1 MSVLPLNVRYRR
13 KGSRLSRL
21 EVSVETIIR
30 NHWKVK
36 PEDSVDKVVIICSW
50 ENMYGGLLSSLDGCV
65 LVSLHRNP
73 CWNIWNSTSSEV
85 SQTFA
90 LNIWDTSGHLNITWC
105 LQSALLLVGSQQSVL
120 EAGCALLTTS
130 PSTELV
136 FETDFFW
143 FLEIFEG
150 VILWHEYD
158 VSEIESNLVN
168 LSSSA
173 AASDLTAALS
183 KRKRGEDSKCK
194 HYSTH
199 NLVP

>member
-1 MSVLPLNVRYRR
+1 MLWSSVAG
-13 KGSRLSRL
+13 K
-21 EVSVETIIR
+21 TCM
-30 NHWKVK
+30 
-36 PEDSVDKVVIICSW
+36 VD
-50 ENMYGGLLSSLDGCV
+50 YSSLDGCV

-85 SQTFA
+85 SQTFP

-105 LQSALLLVGSQQSVL
+105 LQSVLLLVGSQQSVL
-120 EAGCALLTTS
+120 EAGCALFTTS

-143 FLEIFEG
+143 FLEIFER

-183 KRKRGEDSKCK
+183 KRKHGEAEVLADSD
-194 HYSTH
+194 YLSLSRYLSF
-199 NLVP
+199 LVFT

>member
-13 KGSRLSRL
+13 KDSRLSRL

-36 PEDSVDKVVIICSW
+36 LEDSADNVVIICSW

-85 SQTFA
+85 CQTFE
-90 LNIWDTSGHLNITWC
+90 TPPVTWISHDAC
-105 LQSALLLVGSQQSVL
+105 SLQSLGSQQSVL
-120 EAGCALLTTS
+120 EAGCALFTTS

-143 FLEIFEG
+143 FLEMFEE
-150 VILWHEYD
+150 VLLWHDWVWYKQ
-158 VSEIESNLVN
+158 IQP
-168 LSSSA
+168 
-173 AASDLTAALS
+173 
-183 KRKRGEDSKCK
+183 C
-194 HYSTH
+194 
-199 NLVP
+199 